1 MKATVAGSAVL
12 KVSRKHFQNVTG
24 VDVDAVTEGNLTDAQ
39 FRGLRLNYPTV
50 NPYSRFQ
57 YWLGVRL

>member
-1 MKATVAGSAVL
+1 ML

-24 VDVDAVTEGNLTDAQ
+24 VDVDAVTEGNLTDAR
-39 FRGLRLNYPTV
+39 FRLNYPTV

>member
-1 MKATVAGSAVL
+1 ML

>member
-1 MKATVAGSAVL
+1 MTGSAVL

-24 VDVDAVTEGNLTDAQ
+24 VDIGAVTEGNLTDAQ

>member
-1 MKATVAGSAVL
+1 ML

-39 FRGLRLNYPTV
+39 FRAFRLNYPTV